1 MTATPGTS
9 SALLRPRDSDAIRGA
24 VRAARSDTGVPLA
37 FGGQVLDGE
46 LCLTEFAGT
55 RTIGLRGLHV
65 LPGEGL
71 GGRAMALTRPVAVRD
86 YAPSTDITH
95 SYDGPILGE
104 GIRGLVAVPIVVGGD
119 VRGVLYAGARAIA
132 PLGDVVTQ
140 VLVEAAGRLAR
151 EFMLRD
157 EVDRRIRLMLSPA
170 NLLSPA
176 SAVRGPPTRDGSPVR
191 VDAATMEEVRALQ
204 AELRQIA
211 QNVADPR
218 LREQLRHSCDR
229 LARIGSPEPSQP
241 CPLSPREVDVLSQVA
256 LGCTNAEVAQRLSI
270 SPETV
275 KAYLRSAS
283 GKLGTHT
290 RAETVNA
297 ARRGGGLV

>member
-1 MTATPGTS
+1 MTATPGTA

-24 VRAARSDTGVPLA
+24 LRAARSDTRVPLA

-55 RTIGLRGLHV
+55 RTTGLRGLHV

-71 GGRAMALTRPVAVRD
+71 GGRALATARPVAVRD
-86 YAPSTDITH
+86 YAPSRDITH
-95 SYDGPILGE
+95 AYDGPILAE

-151 EFMLRD
+151 EFTMRD
-157 EVDRRIRLMLSPA
+157 EVDRRLRLMLSPA
-170 NLLSPA
+170 
-176 SAVRGPPTRDGSPVR
+176 SAGQGPPTRDGSPVR

-211 QNVADPR
+211 QAVADPL
-218 LREQLRHSCDR
+218 LREQLRQSCDR

-256 LGCTNAEVAQRLSI
+256 LGCTNAEVAQRISI

-297 ARRGGGLV
+297 ARRSGGLV

>member
-1 MTATPGTS
+1 MTATPGTA

-24 VRAARSDTGVPLA
+24 VRAARADTGVPLA
-37 FGGQVLDGE
+37 FGGEVLDGE

-151 EFMLRD
+151 EFMMRD
-157 EVDRRIRLMLSPA
+157 EVDRRLRLMLSPA
-170 NLLSPA
+170 
-176 SAVRGPPTRDGSPVR
+176 SAVHRPPTRGGSAVR
-191 VDAATMEEVRALQ
+191 VDAATMVEVRALQ

-211 QNVADPR
+211 QTVADPR

-275 KAYLRSAS
+275 KAYLRSSS

-297 ARRGGGLV
+297 ARRSGGLV